1 MSPSA
6 TPTCGNYGFAV
17 TSREGESHCV
27 CPFWPNCNS
36 LMCYSPAA
44 RTLESWQETVSS
56 RHLFPWNVGPNDHFE
71 VPANLGCPVILK
83 IIWFPPALWHALTHP
98 GRIIFGYKQVKVFL
112 KLQKVL
118 MEGLKNRAN
127 TMSTPPAQISKANCR
142 NGFAPCS
149 LCHYY
154 SRACSTAITLTILLI
169 PSTVPLIFPIFLLT
183 AISHDLLRF
192 TYISLV

>member
-1 MSPSA
+1 M
-6 TPTCGNYGFAV
+6 
-17 TSREGESHCV
+17 
-27 CPFWPNCNS
+27 
-36 LMCYSPAA
+36 
-44 RTLESWQETVSS
+44 
-56 RHLFPWNVGPNDHFE
+56 
-71 VPANLGCPVILK
+71 
-83 IIWFPPALWHALTHP
+83 
-98 GRIIFGYKQVKVFL
+98 FL

-127 TMSTPPAQISKANCR
+127 TMLTPPAQISKANCR

-169 PSTVPLIFPIFLLT
+169 ASTVPLIFPIFLLT

-192 TYISLV
+192 TYISLVKFLSLYLSTFCLSSQVNYSNFLLFTKWQEINTQKIHILCKNETHKIEKINLFWLLSRWLLLCDRF